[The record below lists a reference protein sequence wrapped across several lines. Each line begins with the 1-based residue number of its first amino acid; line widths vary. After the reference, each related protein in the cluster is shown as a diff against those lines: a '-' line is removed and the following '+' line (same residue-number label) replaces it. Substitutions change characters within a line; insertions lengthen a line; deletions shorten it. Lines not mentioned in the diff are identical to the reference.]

1 MKKLVTTALVVCLLT
16 VGVLCVS
23 AGGKQEGAAAK
34 AYPLGTIPT
43 DPVTINMW
51 QISGSLPD
59 WTNAIMAMYQKD
71 HPNVKLN
78 MTIQSDEFID
88 TNTITTLATKPK
100 DIDINFFWSGTRI
113 HKLAKDGSILNLD
126 PWYKHYN
133 WDKVFHEGAY
143 GTNYVEGFGHAAFNF
158 TWYSFQIFYNRDIF
172 KKVGVTPPKT
182 FDDYW
187 RMCEKIK
194 QSGTEVMSMGGKDAW
209 PLHLLWS
216 QMIGRFMNTKD
227 ANKLNW
233 YSLSAKRTAKDA
245 EIFKSKGAIEAW
257 KFMADMKK
265 RGYFSPGVN
274 SLDWLD
280 SQERFAAK
288 KAAMITGFVPFTFA
302 DAKVQDPK
310 LPVDWFSMPDTA
322 ASDGGIVVS
331 YNDVFTIPVGVQE
344 IKKPILADFLNR
356 TLVDKAF
363 IEALIKKGNSNPPT
377 KNITPDE
384 VVSISGNA
392 ELGRFFKEMQ
402 GKPVLFNTDVTLS
415 LELIKEYYNDLMEV
429 TEGTMAPEEA
439 AKRMYDLALEEVG
452 K

>member
-1 MKKLVTTALVVCLLT
+1 
-16 VGVLCVS
+16 
-23 AGGKQEGAAAK
+23 
-34 AYPLGTIPT
+34 
-43 DPVTINMW
+43 
-51 QISGSLPD
+51 
-59 WTNAIMAMYQKD
+59 
-71 HPNVKLN
+71 
-78 MTIQSDEFID
+78 
-88 TNTITTLATKPK
+88 
-100 DIDINFFWSGTRI
+100 
-113 HKLAKDGSILNLD
+113 
-126 PWYKHYN
+126 
-133 WDKVFHEGAY
+133 
-143 GTNYVEGFGHAAFNF
+143 
-158 TWYSFQIFYNRDIF
+158 
-172 KKVGVTPPKT
+172 
-182 FDDYW
+182 
-187 RMCEKIK
+187 MCEKIK